1 MVCTCNSNIFQV
13 TCQRQPALGG
23 VFKLVSLAGQPRM
36 KLSQDVEKMTLPG
49 EKAAFRLFG
58 KNGLAILDLLQL
70 PDEPEPI
77 IGQKVALKKFAMA
90 RQNIN

>member
-1 MVCTCNSNIFQV
+1 MILNFCQV

-23 VFKLVSLAGQPRM
+23 VFKLVSMGGQARM

-58 KNGLAILDLLQL
+58 RSGLAILELLQL
-70 PDEPEPI
+70 PGEPEPVE
-77 IGQKVALKKFAMA
+77 GQKVVLETYHLG
-90 RQNIN
+90 

>member
-1 MVCTCNSNIFQV
+1 MCDVNVCQV

-58 KNGLAILDLLQL
+58 RSGLAILDLLQL
-70 PDEPEPI
+70 PDESEPVV
-77 IGQKVALKKFAMA
+77 GQKVDSQILRVLFFF
-90 RQNIN
+90 QIF

>member
-1 MVCTCNSNIFQV
+1 
-13 TCQRQPALGG
+13 
-23 VFKLVSLAGQPRM
+23 M

-70 PDEPEPI
+70 PGEPEPI
-77 IGQKVALKKFAMA
+77 VGQKVALKKSCNGQTEQQLNAT
-90 RQNIN
+90 IL

>member
-1 MVCTCNSNIFQV
+1 MQLDHEYKLYLCQV

-23 VFKLVSLAGQPRM
+23 VFKLVSMGGQARM

-58 KNGLAILDLLQL
+58 RSGLAILDLLQL
-70 PDEPEPI
+70 PEEPEPVE
-77 IGQKVALKKFAMA
+77 GQKVVLETYHLG
-90 RQNIN
+90 

>member
-1 MVCTCNSNIFQV
+1 MELTLKVCQV

-36 KLSQDVEKMTLPG
+36 KLSQDVEKMTMPG

-58 KNGLAILDLLQL
+58 RNGLAILDLLQL
-70 PDEPEPI
+70 PDEPEPVV
-77 IGQKVALKKFAMA
+77 GQKVVSKILRVLIF
-90 RQNIN
+90 